1 MQADSPAALRKYEE
15 RLVRHLP
22 PDAEPATRQMALRA
36 AIEGIGLDPRATQS
50 TLGQPYA
57 NLGLAP
63 ILATTRKLLAVG
75 RGEAQPDDRDA
86 MAYQRAMGPEDL
98 IAERI
103 AKDYSGTR
111 RNLLMRAS
119 FMGGLKAVPPL
130 ALNRQVES
138 ALLHSGLGQY
148 LEEINAAEVFDKQGR
163 VTRMGEG
170 GLPGADSIPDSARGV
185 HGSQLGVIDPLR
197 TPESSRSGVDLYF
210 SRMARKGTDGQM
222 YAPFEDVRT
231 GKTVYRSPQ
240 QIADLTV
247 GFPQCA
253 SDAGRSHVAAV
264 RQGQLRYEKQSNLD
278 LRVPHFENAFSPLA
292 NLIPLKSAAQGQRGS
307 MGSRFLRSNSPL
319 LRSPFARRL
328 NTRRNRWR
336 TICNCRRHSICIYL
350 AGERLRSA
358 WRIALPICALE
369 QSAGSHSSGKRATTT
384 AAVSRWRSEFV
395 RKDVSLSLSSLASSA
410 ASGSN
415 ITTSGR
421 PRKCV
426 WIRLSCA
433 ADIDFPN
440 RATPLGPI
448 RQTSDAPS
456 QMNTGPVDST
466 RCNP

>member
-1 MQADSPAALRKYEE
+1 MRDANTQQELERKQQTLAHIPYLTDRGTFIHNGSEYVMLHQLRLKPGIYTREKENGEIESHVNARNPHESHRYFLDPAKGVFYTKLHQAKIPLITLMKTLGATDSQLREAWGPEIYSANMQADSPAALRKYEE

-210 SRMARKGTDGQM
+210 SRMARKGTDGQV

-247 GFPQCA
+247 GFPQRA
-253 SDAGRSHVAAV
+253 SDVGRSHVAAV

-278 LRVPHFENAFSPLA
+278 LRVPNFEDAFSPLA

-307 MGSRFLRSNSPL
+307 MGSRFLRSNSPP
-319 LRSPFARRL
+319 SAF
-328 NTRRNRWR
+328 
-336 TICNCRRHSICIYL
+336 SL
-350 AGERLRSA
+350 AGA
-358 WRIALPICALE
+358 QA
-369 QSAGSHSSGKRATTT
+369 
-384 AAVSRWRSEFV
+384 
-395 RKDVSLSLSSLASSA
+395 
-410 ASGSN
+410 
-415 ITTSGR
+415 
-421 PRKCV
+421 
-426 WIRLSCA
+426 
-433 ADIDFPN
+433 
-440 RATPLGPI
+440 
-448 RQTSDAPS
+448 
-456 QMNTGPVDST
+456 
-466 RCNP
+466 